1 MSATESWVKE
11 FRYAIKSKIGFGWQV
26 SNDRGN
32 MRLLV
37 GNKKEGFQSINLPF
51 AWQKDQWTEAYKF
64 IEFGAGAYLESDKK
78 LPLKTAF
85 KLTKQSS
92 TKITLD
98 WDRALVDYRRANQVY

>member
-11 FRYAIKSKIGFGWQV
+11 FRYAIKTDIGSGWQV

-37 GNKKEGFQSINLPF
+37 GNKKEGFNSINLPF
-51 AWQKDQWTEAYKF
+51 AWQKDQWLDAYEFIKFGAEAYK
-64 IEFGAGAYLESDKK
+64 ENDKK

-85 KLTKQSS
+85 KLTKLSS
-92 TKITLD
+92 SEITHLITEI
-98 WDRALVDYRRANQVY
+98 